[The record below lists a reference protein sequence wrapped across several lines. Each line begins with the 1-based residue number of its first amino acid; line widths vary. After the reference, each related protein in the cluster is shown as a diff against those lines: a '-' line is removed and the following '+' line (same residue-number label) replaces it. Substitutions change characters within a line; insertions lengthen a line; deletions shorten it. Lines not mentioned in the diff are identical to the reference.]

1 VPVPTTST
9 TLPLGCID
17 TTTGIDAVR
26 CRLDL
31 LSEALADASPQ
42 DLGGANLVR
51 ALANNISRAVKYTS
65 EPTSPKRLKK
75 AATQLKKFAAKLG
88 RAISKG
94 KVDPDLG
101 TELSS
106 LATEARSQLLG
117 LGAS

>member
-1 VPVPTTST
+1 VPTTST

-31 LSEALADASPQ
+31 LSGALADASPQ

-65 EPTSPKRLKK
+65 EPTSTKRLKK
-75 AATQLKKFAAKLG
+75 AATQLEKFAAKLG

>member
-1 VPVPTTST
+1 VPTTST
-9 TLPLGCID
+9 TLPLGCLD

-26 CRLDL
+26 CRLEI
-31 LSEALADASPQ
+31 LSEELADAQPSK
-42 DLGGANLVR
+42 LGGEQFIR

-88 RAISKG
+88 RAVSKG
-94 KVDPDLG
+94 KIDADLG
-101 TELSS
+101 TELQTI
-106 LATEARSQLLG
+106 ATETRSQLLG